1 MKPSTAATFAIDTV
15 KAVKQSMIENGI
27 ADAQFIYA
35 ACNKLAAMLS
45 LPVETIVN
53 IFEQA

>member
-1 MKPSTAATFAIDTV
+1 MTTTTAANFAIETV

-45 LPVETIVN
+45 LPVETIID
-53 IFEQA
+53 IFETE